1 MMKRLKIGVAALAG
15 LLALGFGGAALAGAT
30 QAGAKHATKHA
41 AKHATRHATTKGRTV
56 AAKTTQAAPDTE
68 TNDGPDQQ
76 GEHLDPGER
85 AGGLETPDA
94 NEKPEAGETNDGP
107 DTDNVQQ

>member
-1 MMKRLKIGVAALAG
+1 MLKRLKITAAAVAG

-30 QAGAKHATKHA
+30 QGSGSKSP
-41 AKHATRHATTKGRTV
+41 
-56 AAKTTQAAPDTE
+56 AKTTAAKSAPAAADTE

-76 GEHLDPGER
+76 GEHLDPGEK
-85 AGGLETPDA
+85 AGGPETPDA
-94 NEKPEAGETNDGP
+94 NEKPDAGETTGGA

>member
-1 MMKRLKIGVAALAG
+1 MFKRFKIGVAALAG

-30 QAGAKHATKHA
+30 QNSAKHATKHA
-41 AKHATRHATTKGRTV
+41 AKHATRHTV
-56 AAKTTQAAPDTE
+56 KHAAAAPAAKTAQTPADTE

-76 GEHLDPGER
+76 GEHLDPGEK
-85 AGGLETPDA
+85 AGGPETPD
-94 NEKPEAGETNDGP
+94 PGETAGSETADGP

>member
-30 QAGAKHATKHA
+30 QGSAKHATN
-41 AKHATRHATTKGRTV
+41 HATRHATTNARTV
-56 AAKTTQAAPDTE
+56 AAKKTTQAAPDTE

-76 GEHLDPGER
+76 GEHLDPGEK
-85 AGGLETPDA
+85 AGGPETPDA
-94 NEKPEAGETNDGP
+94 NEKPDAGETNDGP